1 MLAMNED
8 RTFGGSEMTKLL
20 LLGLFTAAL
29 PITLAGFLAL
39 IRQAEDGWA
48 LEELVGRGDE

>member
-1 MLAMNED
+1 MLAMNEN

-20 LLGLFTAAL
+20 LLGLFMAAL
-29 PITLAGFLAL
+29 PITVAGFLAL

-48 LEELVGRGDE
+48 LEELIGRGDE